1 MDNKCKV
8 IAVTNQKGGVGKTT
22 TTLNLG
28 VGLARKGNKVLLV
41 DADPQASLT
50 VSMGIKRPDELDTTI
65 ADVMQTVVDVGDFK
79 SLDVGIIK
87 NLEGVDLMP
96 ANIDL
101 AGLEVR
107 LMTAFC
113 REYTMKSWLG
123 AVKRK
128 YEYDYVLIDCMPSL
142 NVLTVNALAA
152 ANSVIIPCQASYL
165 STKGLQQLMGSV
177 AKVRRNINPGLKIDG
192 ILLTMVDNRTN
203 NAKSIIS
210 SLREI
215 GGGLRVLDTEIPFSV
230 RAAEC
235 SVEGKSIFAHDG
247 KGKVAAA
254 YTALVEEV
262 MELEKERDRPGT
274 ERGI

>member
-1 MDNKCKV
+1 MENKCKV

-28 VGLARKGNKVLLV
+28 VGLAQKGYKVLLV

-50 VSMGIKRPDELDTTI
+50 VSMGIKRPDELATTL
-65 ADVMQTVVDVGDFK
+65 ADLMKMAVDYGLIRPRNK
-79 SLDVGIIK
+79 GIIR
-87 NLEGVDLMP
+87 NIEGVDLMP

-101 AGLEVR
+101 AGLEVQ
-107 LMTAFC
+107 LMNAMS
-113 REYTMKSWLG
+113 REYAMKIWLSEVNRECG
-123 AVKRK
+123 
-128 YEYDYVLIDCMPSL
+128 YDYVLIDCMPSL

-152 ANSVIIPCQASYL
+152 ASSVIIPCQASYL
-165 STKGLQQLMGSV
+165 STKGLQQLMSSV

-203 NAKSIIS
+203 NAKNIIA

-215 GGGLRVLDTEIPFSV
+215 GGGLRVLDTVIPFSV

-235 SVEGKSIFAHDG
+235 SVEGKSIFAHDA
-247 KGKVAAA
+247 KGKVAVA

-262 MELEKERDRPGT
+262 MILEKNRDRPGT
-274 ERGI
+274 ERGG